1 MTPHL
6 ATTPFHIF
14 SKLALSESQT
24 EVLAADQESNQAYEI
39 ICGSL
44 YLALD
49 ADPEEPDCMV
59 LHPMIIVQVQ
69 GVQRGS
75 WKRELW
81 VII

>member
-1 MTPHL
+1 MHLEANSSFYQLLLGRRNAPHL

-39 ICGSL
+39 MCGCL
-44 YLALD
+44 YLGLD

-59 LHPMIIVQVQ
+59 LLLMVIV
-69 GVQRGS
+69 
-75 WKRELW
+75 
-81 VII
+81 